1 MSMEAAEKPFKDY
14 FLILQVH
21 PEADGG
27 MVEAAYWHLARRYN
41 DASAFDPNTKAK
53 LDLLNEAYSVLGSP
67 SRRQAYTDE
76 RNAVLGVGA
85 LPVAPPPP
93 APAPPPLAVM
103 EKQRPEPYAPAERQP
118 GATWRFYLDRIL
130 ASSWQNTL
138 LALVVLTTA
147 TAALAASANL
157 VIVLILLAIGLAVS
171 ALPVL
176 RELPKLPSLLSRT
189 WRARAKSRHGSRY

>member
-1 MSMEAAEKPFKDY
+1 MSLAAVETSFKDY

-21 PEADGG
+21 PEADAG

-41 DASAFDPNTKAK
+41 DASAFDPSTKAK
-53 LDLLNEAYSVLGSP
+53 LDMLNEAYSVLGTP

-93 APAPPPLAVM
+93 PVPAPLAVM
-103 EKQRPEPYAPAERQP
+103 ERQRPRPVAPAEP
-118 GATWRFYLDRIL
+118 PPDMSFRFHLNRIST
-130 ASSWQNTL
+130 ASWQNTL
-138 LALVVLTTA
+138 LVLVVLMAA
-147 TAALAASANL
+147 TAALVTPVSQL
-157 VIVLILLAIGLAVS
+157 IVLGLLLIAQAVS

-176 RELPKLPSLLSRT
+176 RELPKLSSLLSRT
-189 WRARAKSRHGSRY
+189 LRAWADRGDGSRF